1 MPAMFD
7 RPWILDDLPV
17 AVWVAAVPDRTVV
30 YTNKMFD
37 RIVLGGGSDKYTVID
52 RNGDPYP
59 DDRTPF
65 ARVMATRAPAVVDD
79 IVVRRADSD
88 VYIRAFGSPIFG
100 ADGALTHV
108 IVAFLDISK
117 EAEVE
122 ADRQRIEERLLFACN
137 HAPIAVWMTD
147 ATGVITMSEG
157 AGLKSLGVKPREL
170 IGQNVFDVYGSHPTI
185 PGYIRRALDGDSFWY
200 TVEVGE
206 AVYETWMSPVRGPG
220 GEVTGL
226 TALSNDVSH
235 VRKLQNQAI
244 QNDRV
249 IALGTLAASVAH
261 EINNP
266 LTYVLANSDA
276 LADEVE
282 SLNAL
287 LADAQGPGMA
297 AARASITRIREALA
311 PIRTG
316 TGRIA
321 GITRDLRSFSRPDE
335 NTLTRVDP
343 RTVVESVLRLVAKEV
358 EARALLVLDLQ
369 ETPMVIGNEARL
381 VQVVLNLLVNAF
393 QALPSDKPSRNQVH
407 VATRT
412 DEGRVVIEVGD
423 SGPGVPAPYRQLIF
437 EPFFSTKEIG
447 QGTGLGL
454 FVCRNIVR
462 GFSGEIQVDDRPG
475 GGALFRVTFPPAPDV
490 SAAAEHAQ
498 ATPAR
503 PAIRGGHVV
512 LIDDDAMVA
521 RALALQLREA
531 GYRVTTFPDGQSGM
545 QALLGAADVD
555 LVFCDLMMTGMTGIE
570 LAERLTAAAPELA
583 NRLVLMTGGAFSPAA
598 RDFVMRHR
606 ERTVEKPFDIVAEAQ
621 RRLERWA

>member
-17 AVWVAAVPDRTVV
+17 AVWVGVVPDRTVV

-37 RIVLGGGSDKYTVID
+37 RIVMGGGSETYSLID

-59 DDRTPF
+59 NDKTPF

-79 IVVRRADSD
+79 IVVRRADND
-88 VYIRAFGSPIFG
+88 VYVRAFGSPIFG
-100 ADGALTHV
+100 PDGALTHV

-122 ADRQRIEERLLFACN
+122 AERQRVEERLLFACN
-137 HAPIAVWMTD
+137 HAPIAIWMTD
-147 ATGVITMSEG
+147 VTGVITMSEG
-157 AGLKSLGVKPREL
+157 AGLASLGVKSREL
-170 IGQNVFDVYGSHPTI
+170 IGKNVFDVYAGHPTI
-185 PGYIRRALDGDSFWY
+185 PGYIQRALAGDSFWY
-200 TVEVGE
+200 TVEVGD
-206 AVYETWMSPVRGPG
+206 AVYETWLSPMLGPS
-220 GEVTGL
+220 GEVVGL
-226 TALSNDVSH
+226 TGLSNDVSH

-266 LTYVLANSDA
+266 LTYVLANSDS
-276 LADEVE
+276 LADEVA
-282 SLNAL
+282 SLSAL
-287 LADAQGPGMA
+287 LSDAHGPTMA
-297 AARASITRIREALA
+297 AARATLARIRDALT

-369 ETPMVIGNEARL
+369 ETPAVIGNEARL

-393 QALPSDKPSRNQVH
+393 QALPADKPSRNQVH
-407 VATRT
+407 VGTRVS
-412 DEGRVVIEVGD
+412 DGRVVIEVGD
-423 SGPGVPAPYRQLIF
+423 TGPGVPAPYRHLIF

-462 GFSGEIQVDDRPG
+462 GFAGEIEVDEQPG

-490 SAAAEHAQ
+490 TAVAHAQ
-498 ATPAR
+498 ATPAP

-521 RALALQLREA
+521 RALTLQLREA
-531 GYRVTTFPDGQSGM
+531 GYRVSTFADGQSAM

-555 LVFCDLMMTGMTGIE
+555 LVFCDLMMTGMTGIDV
-570 LAERLTAAAPELA
+570 AERLTSAAPELA

-598 RDFVMRHR
+598 RDFVARHR

-621 RRLERWA
+621 RRLERWS

>member
-1 MPAMFD
+1 MLD

-17 AVWVAAVPDRTVV
+17 AVWVGAVPDRSVV
-30 YTNKMFD
+30 YTNKMFEQIVTAGGTKTYSVVD
-37 RIVLGGGSDKYTVID
+37 RDG
-52 RNGDPYP
+52 NPYP
-59 DDRTPF
+59 NDQTPF

-79 IVVRRADSD
+79 IVVRRTDGD
-88 VYIRAFGSPIFG
+88 VFIRAFGSPIFG
-100 ADGALTHV
+100 SDGALTHV

-122 ADRQRIEERLLFACN
+122 AERRRMEERLLFACN
-137 HAPIAVWMTD
+137 HAPIAIWMTD

-157 AGLKSLGVKPREL
+157 AGLASLGVKSGEL
-170 IGQNVFDVYGSHPTI
+170 IGQNVFDIYGSHPTI
-185 PGYIRRALDGDSFWY
+185 PGYIRRSLAGDSFWY

-206 AVYETWMSPVRGPG
+206 AVYETWMSPMRGPT
-220 GEVTGL
+220 GEVIGL

-235 VRKLQNQAI
+235 VRKLQKQAI

-276 LADEVE
+276 LADEVDG
-282 SLNAL
+282 LAAL
-287 LADAQGPGMA
+287 LADVEGPEMA
-297 AARASITRIREALA
+297 AARVSIARIRESLA

-316 TGRIA
+316 TSRIA
-321 GITRDLRSFSRPDE
+321 SITRDLRSFSRPDE
-335 NTLTRVDP
+335 STLTRVDP

-369 ETPMVIGNEARL
+369 ETPPVIGNEARL

-393 QALPSDKPSRNQVH
+393 QALPSETPSRNQVH
-407 VATRT
+407 VATRA
-412 DEGRVVIEVGD
+412 DRGRVMIEVGD

-462 GFSGEIQVDDRPG
+462 GFSGEIDVEDRPG
-475 GGALFRVTFPPAPDV
+475 GGALFRVTLPAAPQATAAAAAPAP
-490 SAAAEHAQ
+490 AARTAS
-498 ATPAR
+498 
-503 PAIRGGHVV
+503 RGGHIV
-512 LIDDDAMVA
+512 LIDDDTMVA
-521 RALALQLREA
+521 KALALQLREA
-531 GYRVTTFPDGQSGM
+531 GYRVTTFADGESGM
-545 QALLGAADVD
+545 QALLHADDVD

-583 NRLVLMTGGAFSPAA
+583 RKLVLMTGGAFSPAA
-598 RDFVMRHR
+598 RDFVARHR
-606 ERTVEKPFDIVAEAQ
+606 ERTVEKPFDIVAEAR
-621 RRLERWA
+621 RRLDRWM